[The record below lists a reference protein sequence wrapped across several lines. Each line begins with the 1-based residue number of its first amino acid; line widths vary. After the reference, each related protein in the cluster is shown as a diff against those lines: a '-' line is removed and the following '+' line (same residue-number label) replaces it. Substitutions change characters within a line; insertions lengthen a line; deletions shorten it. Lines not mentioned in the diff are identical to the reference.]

1 MTSYLI
7 KSVLC
12 LGLLLVFYH
21 LWLEK
26 EKMHRFNRF
35 FLLGSVVFSM
45 LAPLFVIYVEPTT
58 LGPVPFAAASTDVT
72 EEISVLDWQRILWIV
87 YISGAA
93 ILLLRFA
100 KNLIDI
106 SLKIV
111 HNEKIQLAGATLV
124 LVDDDILPHTFWKYI
139 FINKQEFQKNE
150 IEDELFT
157 HELTHVTQ
165 NHTVDVLFLELLQ
178 IVLWFNPMLIWLKK
192 AVQLNH
198 EFLADD
204 KVISSHH
211 NISYYQT
218 LLLNKAA
225 WNNKFYLASNL
236 NYSLTKKRLLMMKT
250 PSSKR
255 SMLLKK
261 LALLPLLVGFVFVFA
276 NRVEAQT
283 KKKPVVIE
291 IKENK
296 TSATRAQMKEY
307 TSILDN
313 ALKTK
318 DIDMKEV
325 KRLRYLYSLMSDKQK
340 KAVKDFRKVIPP
352 PPPPK
357 EIVIKEVKKAKAPK
371 DKKKMKEVIVI
382 EKTKKSKPGKEPVK
396 EIIIEEVPEVEEKE
410 EVEVIEILHE
420 KKEELHDK
428 KIDQEIELEL
438 PKGKNI
444 TYYINNKKVSQKK
457 ARKLL
462 KSPSK
467 VKSVEVIKTDKST
480 GKIMITTH

>member
-1 MTSYLI
+1 
-7 KSVLC
+7 
-12 LGLLLVFYH
+12 
-21 LWLEK
+21 
-26 EKMHRFNRF
+26 
-35 FLLGSVVFSM
+35 
-45 LAPLFVIYVEPTT
+45 
-58 LGPVPFAAASTDVT
+58 
-72 EEISVLDWQRILWIV
+72 
-87 YISGAA
+87 
-93 ILLLRFA
+93 
-100 KNLIDI
+100 
-106 SLKIV
+106 
-111 HNEKIQLAGATLV
+111 
-124 LVDDDILPHTFWKYI
+124 
-139 FINKQEFQKNE
+139 
-150 IEDELFT
+150 
-157 HELTHVTQ
+157 
-165 NHTVDVLFLELLQ
+165 
-178 IVLWFNPMLIWLKK
+178 
-192 AVQLNH
+192 
-198 EFLADD
+198 
-204 KVISSHH
+204 
-211 NISYYQT
+211 
-218 LLLNKAA
+218 
-225 WNNKFYLASNL
+225 
-236 NYSLTKKRLLMMKT
+236 MKT